1 MIFFTGLRRVG
12 GSGQSGVAEVC
23 FQQPGAVVLEG
34 GQQFAF
40 GGGEISRAL
49 GAKPVHAERGLRE
62 VGRQKG
68 RNFFLMSGACFS
80 QVICSVRAA

>member
-1 MIFFTGLRRVG
+1 MIFFTGLGRVG
-12 GSGQSGVAEVC
+12 CSGQSGVVEVF

-34 GQQFAF
+34 SQQVAF
-40 GGGEISRAL
+40 GGGKIPRAL
-49 GAKPVHAERGLRE
+49 GAKPAQAERGLRE

-68 RNFFLMSGACFS
+68 RNFFLMSGVCFS